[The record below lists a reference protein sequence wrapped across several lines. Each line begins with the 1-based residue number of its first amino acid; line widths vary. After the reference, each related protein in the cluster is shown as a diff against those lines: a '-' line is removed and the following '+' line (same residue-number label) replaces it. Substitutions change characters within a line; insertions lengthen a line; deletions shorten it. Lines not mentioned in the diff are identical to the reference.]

1 MEMNHFSKRSCRVP
15 PVRAPICNNQ
25 WTGRLNC
32 VGDCKDCEGHRR
44 LGRLHKGHTR
54 MHYID
59 GLSRSPL
66 TSRRGSS
73 GPSGGRVVCR
83 LSVETPR
90 THYQPFLQRL
100 NFILLTECCDETTN
114 LHQEFNS
121 LVMRCARPINR
132 GLPSWPPYKPPLFGC
147 SPSWCAICSDV
158 IEWNPPPPP
167 PIFPSSMQASIV
179 E

>member
-1 MEMNHFSKRSCRVP
+1 MRRGLQGLRRPSK
-15 PVRAPICNNQ
+15 AGKAAQ
-25 WTGRLNC
+25 GA
-32 VGDCKDCEGHRR
+32 
-44 LGRLHKGHTR
+44 HTNAL
-54 MHYID
+54 D

-114 LHQEFNS
+114 LHQELNS

-158 IEWNPPPPP
+158 IDWNPPTTTTYLPLLHAG
-167 PIFPSSMQASIV
+167 INC
-179 E
+179 